1 MRAQHSVL
9 LGPETV
15 SYTHL
20 RYGEVTAD
28 MAEELN
34 SAGARVA
41 PEDALTLATTNATV
55 ARINASRLA
64 KITGDAMRAVAEVN
78 GEFRENTYPADEVLE
93 LKPGAQVMFLRNDPD
108 GRWVNGTIGTVSRV
122 SGTVWVEVDQE
133 EFEVEPTVW
142 ERYRYRYCL
151 LYTSRCV

>member
-1 MRAQHSVL
+1 MCIRDSRQKDDRFKQI
-9 LGPETV
+9 LGAV
-15 SYTHL
+15 
-20 RYGEVTAD
+20 RDGEVTAD

-34 SAGARVA
+34 SAGARPA

-64 KITGDAMRAVAEVN
+64 KISGDALRAVAEVN
-78 GEFRENTYPADEVLE
+78 GEFRENTDPADEVLE

-122 SGTVWVEVDQE
+122 SGTVWVEV
-133 EFEVEPTVW
+133 
-142 ERYRYRYCL
+142 CL